1 MIRKLRWK
9 VVGISMLLASTIL
22 LAVFAG
28 VYFSARESL
37 RRGSEQA
44 LQQAVQENVFDPLRP
59 GQEHS
64 SAPCFVAEIFPSGT
78 VRVAGSSYYRLDD
91 EAALTEIIEKS
102 VQMPEERGL
111 LKEFHLRYLRQVR
124 PLSMRIAFTD
134 STLEQAALRS
144 LVGVSLLICLGALL
158 VLLLCSYFLSALVT
172 RPVKRSWESQQRFLS
187 DASHELKTPLTV
199 ILSSAELLR
208 EGGDEEENRRCVD
221 NIRSESRRM
230 RALVEDMLTLSRLEG
245 RKQPFESVDLSD
257 LVLDAALRFEPV
269 AYEAG
274 RKLRYQVAEGIT
286 LSGNGGQLSQLCDI
300 LIDNAIRYAPP
311 QSTVDLMLH
320 CTERAAVLKVEN
332 PGEPIPPEKLSHL
345 FERFYRADESRSGQQ
360 GFGLGLAIA
369 RSITEEHGGVIRCRS
384 DGQSTCFTA
393 ALPLHSGEKIKEKT
407 L

>member
-9 VVGISMLLASTIL
+9 VVGVSMLLASAVL

-37 RRGSEQA
+37 RQGSEQA
-44 LQQAVQENVFDPLRP
+44 LQQAVQEGVFDPLRP

-64 SAPCFVAEIFPSGT
+64 SAPCFVAEIFSSGT

-91 EAALTEIIEKS
+91 EAALREIIGKS
-102 VQMPEERGL
+102 AQMPEESGL
-111 LKEFHLRYLRQVR
+111 LKEYHLRYLRQTR
-124 PLSMRIAFTD
+124 PLSVRIAFTD
-134 STLEQAALRS
+134 SSLEQTALRS

-158 VLLLCSYFLSALVT
+158 VLLLCSYFLSALVA
-172 RPVKRSWESQQRFLS
+172 RPVERSWESQQRFLS

-245 RKQPFESVDLSD
+245 RRMSTETVDFSD
-257 LVLDAALRFEPV
+257 IVLDTALRFEPV

-274 RKLRYQVAEGIT
+274 RELRYQADEGIH
-286 LSGNGGQLSQLCDI
+286 LSGNKEQLNRLCGI
-300 LIDNAIRYAPP
+300 LLDNAIRYAPAR
-311 QSTVDLMLH
+311 STITVSLH
-320 CTERAAVLKVEN
+320 RAERTAVLEVEN

-345 FERFYRADESRSGQQ
+345 FERFYRADESRSDQQ
-360 GFGLGLAIA
+360 GFGLGLSIA
-369 RSITEEHGGVIRCRS
+369 HSIVTEHGGTIRCRS
-384 DGQSTCFTA
+384 DEKSTCFTVT
-393 ALPLHSGEKIKEKT
+393 LPIRSEEKMKEKT
-407 L
+407 P